1 MLEKLVLRLSPTGE
15 NILEKIKKGK
25 IMTTSVINP
34 QSLIPA
40 LFPERSLARDA
51 VLVIGGSLVLAALS
65 QVSIGAPV
73 PMTLQT
79 LGVLLIPLAFG
90 FRLGSLAV
98 AVYLLEG
105 VLGLPVFAGF
115 KSFWTGGAFGVTSG
129 YLLGFMLAALALG
142 WFADKGWTKNILL
155 IVVAM
160 FVATVLI
167 YIPGVLWLEKFFPG
181 HGIDYGL
188 TPFLIADAI
197 KAAIAAVLLPSVW
210 ALINRK

>member
-1 MLEKLVLRLSPTGE
+1 M
-15 NILEKIKKGK
+15 KGNTL
-25 IMTTSVINP
+25 TTSVLKP

-40 LFPERSLARDA
+40 LFPEQSLTRDIA
-51 VLVIGGSLVLAALS
+51 LILAGSFFIAALA

-98 AVYLLEG
+98 AAYLLEG

-115 KSFWTGGAFGVTSG
+115 KSFWTPSAFGPTSG
-129 YLLGFMLAALALG
+129 YLLGFLIAALALG

-155 IVVAM
+155 IVAAM
-160 FVATVLI
+160 LIATILI

-181 HGIDYGL
+181 KGIEYGL
-188 TPFLIADAI
+188 TPFLIGDAI

-210 ALINRK
+210 AFVNRK

>member
-1 MLEKLVLRLSPTGE
+1 
-15 NILEKIKKGK
+15 
-25 IMTTSVINP
+25 MTTSLKP

-40 LFPERSLARDA
+40 LLPERSLARDA
-51 VLVIGGSLVLAALS
+51 ALVIGGSLLIAALG

-79 LGVLLIPLAFG
+79 LGILLIPLAFG

-98 AVYLLEG
+98 VAYLLEG

-115 KSFWTGGAFGVTSG
+115 KSFWTGGAFGATSG
-129 YLLGFMLAALALG
+129 YLLGFMLAALVLG
-142 WFADKGWTKNILL
+142 WFADKGWTKNIFL
-155 IVVAM
+155 IVAAM
-160 FVATVLI
+160 LIATVLI

-188 TPFLIADAI
+188 TPFLISDVI

-210 ALINRK
+210 AFVNRK

>member
-1 MLEKLVLRLSPTGE
+1 M
-15 NILEKIKKGK
+15 KGNTL
-25 IMTTSVINP
+25 TTSVLKP
-34 QSLIPA
+34 RSLIPA
-40 LFPERSLARDA
+40 LFPEQSLTRDIA
-51 VLVIGGSLVLAALS
+51 LILAGSLFIAALG

-98 AVYLLEG
+98 AAYLLEG

-115 KSFWTGGAFGVTSG
+115 KSFWTPNAFGPTSG
-129 YLLGFMLAALALG
+129 YLLGFLFAALALG
-142 WFADKGWTKNILL
+142 WFADKGWAKNVFL
-155 IVVAM
+155 VAVAM
-160 FVATVLI
+160 LIATVLI

-181 HGIDYGL
+181 HGIEYGL
-188 TPFLIADAI
+188 TPFLIGDAI

-210 ALINRK
+210 AFVNRK